1 MEYKKVGGKD
11 LEVSRIC
18 LGTWVFGGDCWGDV
32 DDKVSRRVVE
42 EAVESGVNFIDTAP
56 IYGSGRSE
64 EIVGRAIKG
73 RRDGLVIATKCGLKI
88 KDGGIAVD
96 LSPEF
101 IRKDLENSL
110 RRLGVETIDLYQCHW
125 PSDTTPYKDTFG
137 QLNNFVKE
145 GKIRHIGVSNFDR
158 KQTAK
163 AMEYAEITTN
173 QVQYS
178 LLDRRIEKELM
189 PFCREKDIS
198 ILPYGPLGGG
208 ILTGKYK
215 DPPEIKK
222 GDVKDFF
229 YQFYKEPNWSK
240 AKKMVSVLEKIAD
253 DREVPVSN
261 VAMSWVL
268 SHSVVASCIVGS
280 RTPEQLRHN
289 VRASELELREVEL
302 DMLQA
307 KYERVFGG

>member
-1 MEYKKVGGKD
+1 MKYKKLGDTGF
-11 LEVSRIC
+11 EVSEIC
-18 LGTWVFGGDCWGDV
+18 LGTWVFGGDCWGEV
-32 DDKVSRRVVE
+32 DDKVSQRVVE

-64 EIVGRAIKG
+64 EVIGRAIKG
-73 RRDGLVIATKCGLKI
+73 KREGLVIATKCGLKI
-88 KDGGIAVD
+88 KDGALAVD
-96 LSPEF
+96 LSPAF

-125 PSDTTPYKDTFG
+125 PSDTTPYKETFDE
-137 QLNNFVKE
+137 LNKFVRE
-145 GKIRHIGVSNFDR
+145 GKIRHIGVSNFDK

-163 AMEYAEITTN
+163 AMEYAKIETN

-178 LLDRRIEKELM
+178 LLDRRIESELM
-189 PFCREKDIS
+189 PFCEEKGIS

-208 ILTGKYK
+208 ILTGKYN

-240 AKKMVSVLEKIAD
+240 AKKMVSVLKEIAD
-253 DREVPVSN
+253 ERGAQVSH
-261 VAMSWVL
+261 VAIKWVL
-268 SHSVVASCIVGS
+268 ARAIVPSCIVGC
-280 RTPEQLRHN
+280 RTSDQLKDN
-289 VRASELELREVEL
+289 VSAVELELSTQEL
-302 DMLQA
+302 DLIQA
-307 KYERVFGG
+307 EYERIFA